1 MGQVERGQVSIWAP
15 APVLICL
22 RHFEPRLALM
32 RRFVAGFAI
41 LTFVAVLSSYLW
53 WGRLAYYHSAFLI
66 STYAVCLLTVA
77 LSHWY
82 FGDSFRGL
90 GLRVSNWREALRAYG
105 LFTLGAA
112 GLIVVVGLLL
122 GRSPGAASGLL
133 TYPAWAGLQQYLL
146 QNFLRL
152 RFETLFSPSQARN
165 NSSISPRSDSSNRR
179 FTLSAI
185 LASASAA
192 AVFALLH
199 WPNESLVVLSLAAGF
214 SWCLLF
220 SRVPNLYAACVSQAV
235 LGLLL
240 AMFFKPGIL
249 DGFSV
254 GRPGF
259 RYESYGDGVQVAA
272 GYAAG
277 GVPVIA
283 TLPGP
288 DREHRSLI
296 RIFDPSGRL
305 LKEWAAFPE
314 FDFSAR
320 FAVGDLGFGA
330 GDELVA
336 VPGPAES
343 NPPLVRVFSLNGRL
357 ESQFLASNIPEGFGA
372 SVSVRCGEIFVGT
385 GPGPDFPARGARYT
399 PAGSPLGT
407 WDFSSDA
414 GFKNGI
420 QLLPLPLNCKEKLP
434 SEMLLWGTAISV
446 NPSDFVVWSSSEV
459 AQRETLPT
467 TYGLSLTVV
476 KLSGKQ
482 FIAVA
487 PGPLVGY
494 PPWIRIF
501 RENRPWEMVRD
512 FVAFTDPGAAGANL
526 AAVDLDHDGR
536 DELVVGEGC
545 APGRPSLIRL
555 LRVDG
560 ELLRQWQA
568 YD

>member
-1 MGQVERGQVSIWAP
+1 
-15 APVLICL
+15 
-22 RHFEPRLALM
+22 M
-32 RRFVAGFAI
+32 RRFAAGFAI
-41 LTFVAVLSSYLW
+41 LIFVAALSSYLW
-53 WGRLAYYHSAFLI
+53 WGRLAYDHSYFLI
-66 STYAVCLLTVA
+66 STYAACLLTVA
-77 LSHWY
+77 ASHWY
-82 FGDSFRGL
+82 FEDSLRCLGL
-90 GLRVSNWREALRAYG
+90 GIGNWREALRSFG

-112 GLIVVVGLLL
+112 GLIVASGLLL
-122 GRSPGAASGLL
+122 GRSPGGLSGLL
-133 TYPAWAGLQQYLL
+133 TYPAWAALQQYLL

-152 RFETLFSPSQARN
+152 RFETLFS
-165 NSSISPRSDSSNRR
+165 SPQRGNDSSVSPCSDGLHRR
-179 FTLSAI
+179 FTLPTI
-185 LASASAA
+185 LAAAAAA

-199 WPNESLVVLSLAAGF
+199 WPNYSLVFLSLAAGF
-214 SWCLLF
+214 CWCLLF

-240 AMFFKPGIL
+240 AIFFKPGIL
-249 DGFSV
+249 DGFNV
-254 GRPGF
+254 GKPGF
-259 RYESYGDGVQVAA
+259 RYEGYGDGVQVAA

-277 GVPVIA
+277 GRPVIA

-296 RIFDPSGRL
+296 RTFDPSGRL
-305 LKEWAAFPE
+305 LKEWIAFPE

-320 FAVGDLGFGA
+320 FAVGDLGFSA

-343 NPPLVRVFSLNGRL
+343 NPPLVRVFNLNGGL

-372 SVSVRCGEIFVGT
+372 SVSIRCGEIFVGT
-385 GPGPDFPARGARYT
+385 GPGPDFPARGAGFT
-399 PAGSPLGT
+399 PTGSLLGT
-407 WDFSSDA
+407 WDFSADA
-414 GFKNGI
+414 GFRNGI
-420 QLLPLPLNCKEKLP
+420 QLLPLPLGCKERLP
-434 SEMLLWGTAISV
+434 AEMLLWGTAISV
-446 NPSDFVVWSSSEV
+446 NPSEFVVWSSTEV
-459 AQRETLPT
+459 AQKETLPT

-476 KLSGKQ
+476 NLDGRQ

-487 PGPLVGY
+487 PGPLAGY

-526 AAVDLDHDGR
+526 AAVDLERDGR

-545 APGRPSLIRL
+545 APGRPSVVRL
-555 LRVDG
+555 LTING
-560 ELLRQWQA
+560 ELLREWKA